1 MLCPGMDVAALCS
14 EYPEFLRAILAAV
27 PSPHEE
33 TVWGVAADTFGAV
46 GSTLAGRKALAG
58 CEAQVRASLETLG
71 AVIAGSQSQL
81 RIRALGVVAMLMAC
95 PEEAGGGGGGAL
107 ENRRWFGLLHDRT
120 FSTLMQVVKQPF
132 VDLRAAG
139 LRVLLTVA
147 QWEWGQREMNGHPG
161 FLEYLLDRRTEPD
174 RVGKELKYSVIH
186 TLVASDTAEGV
197 FGAQAFLKLR
207 RYDRE
212 GPFFVSAEGAVELE
226 A

>member
-1 MLCPGMDVAALCS
+1 MDVAALCS

-27 PSPHEE
+27 PSHHEE

-58 CEAQVRASLETLG
+58 YEAQVQECLETLG
-71 AVIAGSQSQL
+71 VVIAGSQSQL
-81 RIRALGVVAMLMAC
+81 RIRALEVVAMLVSC
-95 PEEAGGGGGGAL
+95 PEDGGGGGSSSSSAS
-107 ENRRWFGLLHDRT
+107 ENHRWFSLLHGRA
-120 FSTLMQVVKQPF
+120 FSTMMVVVKQPF
-132 VDLRAAG
+132 VDLRTAG
-139 LRVLLTVA
+139 LRVLLTLA

-161 FLEYLLDRRTEPD
+161 FLEYLLDRRTEPE
-174 RVGKELKYSVIH
+174 RIGKELKYSVIH
-186 TLVASDTAEGV
+186 TLVTSDTAEGV